1 MKRLLSLRR
10 PALFAI
16 ITAAAV
22 SMAAFDIPG
31 TTAPPKQPS
40 DNDYMDLVGEAEKAI
55 SANNYEAAVA
65 CIKRAIDLEP
75 DNPSNILLM
84 SNLAMVYS
92 YMDQDTLAL
101 ITYDETLRQAPN
113 MTTVRNNRAL
123 LLAKMGRDNEAFNAF
138 AAVIDTDSLNAT
150 ARYYHGIMALYSSRL
165 DIAEADFAV
174 LKSVAPD
181 SRHTAVALS
190 SLYSMTQRNLEAIPY
205 FKKLVKDSPDPEFY
219 AGLAGCYL
227 ALGRLSEASE
237 TIADGLKRYAYD
249 PELYYYRAW
258 LNRDRFR
265 LDEAHDDARKAI
277 ALGANAAKVNAL
289 FEPQDK
295 K

>member
-16 ITAAAV
+16 ITAAAA

>member
-10 PALFAI
+10 SALFAI
-16 ITAAAV
+16 IAAAAV

-31 TTAPPKQPS
+31 TTAPPKHPS

-55 SANNYEAAVA
+55 SANNYEAAAA

-165 DIAEADFAV
+165 DIAETDFAV

-289 FEPQDK
+289 FAPQDQK
-295 K
+295 

>member
-10 PALFAI
+10 SALFAI

-138 AAVIDTDSLNAT
+138 AGVIDTDSLNAT

-165 DIAEADFAV
+165 DIAETDFAV

-277 ALGANAAKVNAL
+277 ALGANTAKVNAL
-289 FEPQDK
+289 FAPQDQK
-295 K
+295 

>member
-10 PALFAI
+10 SALLAI

-55 SANNYEAAVA
+55 SVNNYEAAVA

-123 LLAKMGRDNEAFNAF
+123 LLAKMGRDNEAFKAF
-138 AAVIDTDSLNAT
+138 AGVIDTDSLNAT

-190 SLYSMTQRNLEAIPY
+190 SLYAMTQRNLEAIPY

-289 FEPQDK
+289 FAPQDQK
-295 K
+295 

>member
-1 MKRLLSLRR
+1 MKRTLSLRLT
-10 PALFAI
+10 ALSVI

-55 SANNYEAAVA
+55 SANNYDAAVT
-65 CIKRAIDLEP
+65 CIKKAIDLEP
-75 DNPSNILLM
+75 ANPSNILLM

-123 LLAKMGRDNEAFNAF
+123 LLAKMGRDKEAFEAF
-138 AAVIDTDSLNAT
+138 AGVIAADSLNAT
-150 ARYYHGIMALYSSRL
+150 ARYYHGIMALYSSRP
-165 DIAEADFAV
+165 DIAESDFAV
-174 LKSVAPD
+174 LRSLAPD

-205 FKKLVKDSPDPEFY
+205 FKKLVKDDPDPEFY

-265 LDEAHDDARKAI
+265 LDDAHDDARKAI

-295 K
+295 H

>member
-10 PALFAI
+10 SALFAI
-16 ITAAAV
+16 IAAAAV

-31 TTAPPKQPS
+31 TTAPPKHPS

-55 SANNYEAAVA
+55 SANNYEAAAA

-138 AAVIDTDSLNAT
+138 AGVIDTDSLNAT

-165 DIAEADFAV
+165 DIAETDFAV

-289 FEPQDK
+289 FAPQDQK
-295 K
+295 

>member
-123 LLAKMGRDNEAFNAF
+123 LLAKMGRNNEAFNAF

-190 SLYSMTQRNLEAIPY
+190 SLYAMTQRNLEAIPY

>member
-55 SANNYEAAVA
+55 SVNNYEAAVA

-165 DIAEADFAV
+165 DIAETDFAV

-289 FEPQDK
+289 FAPQDQK
-295 K
+295 

>member
-55 SANNYEAAVA
+55 SVNNYEAAVA

-165 DIAEADFAV
+165 DIAETDFAV

-289 FEPQDK
+289 FAPQDK

>member
-190 SLYSMTQRNLEAIPY
+190 SLYAMTQRKLEAIPY

-289 FEPQDK
+289 FAPQDQK
-295 K
+295 

>member
-16 ITAAAV
+16 ITAAAA

-31 TTAPPKQPS
+31 TTALPKQPS

-165 DIAEADFAV
+165 DIAETDFAV

-289 FEPQDK
+289 FAPQDQK
-295 K
+295 

>member
-55 SANNYEAAVA
+55 SATNYEAAVA

-165 DIAEADFAV
+165 DIAETDFAV

-289 FEPQDK
+289 FAPQDQK
-295 K
+295 

>member
-10 PALFAI
+10 SALFAI

-55 SANNYEAAVA
+55 SVNNYEAAVA

-138 AAVIDTDSLNAT
+138 AGVIDTDSLNAT

-165 DIAEADFAV
+165 DIAETDFAV

-289 FEPQDK
+289 FAPQD
-295 K
+295 

>member
-10 PALFAI
+10 SALFAI

-289 FEPQDK
+289 FAPQDQK
-295 K
+295 

>member
-10 PALFAI
+10 SALFAI

-101 ITYDETLRQAPN
+101 LTYDETLRQAPN

-123 LLAKMGRDNEAFNAF
+123 LLAKMGRDKEAFNAF
-138 AAVIDTDSLNAT
+138 AGVIDADSLNAT

-165 DIAEADFAV
+165 DIAEVDFDV

-219 AGLAGCYL
+219 ASLAGCYL

-289 FEPQDK
+289 FAPQDQK
-295 K
+295 

>member
-10 PALFAI
+10 SALFAI

-289 FEPQDK
+289 FAPQDK

>member
-10 PALFAI
+10 SALFAI

-55 SANNYEAAVA
+55 SVNNYEAAVA

-165 DIAEADFAV
+165 DIAETDFAV

-289 FEPQDK
+289 FAPQDQK
-295 K
+295 

>member
-10 PALFAI
+10 SALFAI

-55 SANNYEAAVA
+55 SVNNYEAAVA

-165 DIAEADFAV
+165 DIAETDFAV

-289 FEPQDK
+289 FAPQDK